1 MTLNPTF
8 LVFLGKGG
16 IGIQGVAAFTTATGN
31 DVKFIPGQLAV
42 QSTFGHYIQ

>member
-16 IGIQGVAAFTTATGN
+16 IGIQGDITLAATTVDTL
-31 DVKFIPGQLAV
+31 DITTVYILA
-42 QSTFGHYIQ
+42 